1 MKLLNIVWV
10 ILVGVVIYFS
20 SMYTRESATFYGI
33 AETKEIVVNTDN
45 PVIIKKIHVVE
56 GQKVKE
62 GDLLVE
68 LERPELTM
76 RITQEKSQRQSR
88 LRELRAELQ
97 SLRAQYSMNKKLS
110 KGLRSIES
118 EEKSDEIM
126 NPIKIQ
132 INNLK
137 REIAQILNASSVAR
151 KDTLKNET
159 ELLKEEMKKLNIR
172 SEIDGVIGNVN
183 FKRGENVSPFTPIL
197 TLHKKSPS
205 YIKGY
210 IHENAYNKVSI
221 GQKVK
226 IHSLTDRKNGIEGE
240 VVGVGSRIIR
250 YPRRLRKRPDIEI
263 WGREVTVK
271 IPEDN
276 NLLLG
281 EKVMIGLVERPEVL
295 NIIEKEMDKD
305 LNRE

>member
-20 SMYTRESATFYGI
+20 SMYTRESANFYGI

-110 KGLRSIES
+110 KELRSIES
-118 EEKSDEIM
+118 EEKSEEIM

-137 REIAQILNASSVAR
+137 REIAQILNESSEAR
-151 KDTLKNET
+151 KDTMKNET
-159 ELLKEEMKKLNIR
+159 DLLREEMKKLNIR

-210 IHENAYNKVSI
+210 IHEHAYNKVSI
-221 GQKVK
+221 GQEVK
-226 IHSLTDRKNGIEGE
+226 IHSLTDRKNGIKGK

-281 EKVMIGLVERPEVL
+281 EKVMISVVERPEVL

-305 LNRE
+305 VNRE